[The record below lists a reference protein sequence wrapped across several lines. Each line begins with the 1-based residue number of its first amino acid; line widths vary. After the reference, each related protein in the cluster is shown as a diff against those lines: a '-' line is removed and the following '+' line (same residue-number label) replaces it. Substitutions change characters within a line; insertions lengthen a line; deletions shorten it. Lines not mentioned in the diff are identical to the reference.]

1 MQSGSG
7 LCDNRI
13 QVNLSHFW
21 LRGAGEQAMKGHRKK
36 RSSKSGLPPGTPV
49 HIGEQKLE
57 TMSLIALTYS
67 DHAFQEIQTDRVE
80 EVLPLA
86 TNPANTWI
94 TVQGIHHI
102 AGLQQLCAAFGLHP
116 LVVEDIVNTDQRPK
130 IEDYGEYLFIV
141 MKAVLRHD
149 HAQSLMVEQISLI
162 VGRNV
167 VLCFLEGKDDPFVDL
182 RKRLRNEKGRLRAMG
197 SDYLAYAHIDTVV
210 DQYFPLLENLG
221 EDIEQLEERLI
232 TKADQEAL
240 RTLHRFK
247 REMILLRKAIWPL
260 REVLSHLERG
270 ESTLVHTSTH
280 IYLRDVYDHTIQ
292 LIETTETY
300 RDMLAGMMDIYLT
313 SLSNKLNETMKVLTV
328 IATIFIPL
336 TFIVGIYGMNF
347 KFMPE
352 LEWPWGYPLV
362 MGVMLMLAVGM
373 LWSFRN
379 KHWI

>member
-1 MQSGSG
+1 
-7 LCDNRI
+7 
-13 QVNLSHFW
+13 
-21 LRGAGEQAMKGHRKK
+21 MKGHPKK

-57 TMSLIALTYS
+57 TMSLTGLTYS

-86 TNPANTWI
+86 TNPANKWI

-102 AGLQQLCAAFGLHP
+102 EGLQQLGATFGLHP

-141 MKAVLRHD
+141 LKAVSRHD
-149 HAQSLMVEQISLI
+149 QGQSLMVEQISL
-162 VGRNV
+162 VLGVNF
-167 VLCFLEGKDDPFVDL
+167 VLCFLEGKDDPFVGL
-182 RKRLRNEKGRLRAMG
+182 RERLRREKGRLRKEG
-197 SDYLAYAHIDTVV
+197 CDYLTYAHLDTIV
-210 DQYFPLLENLG
+210 DQYFPLLEKVG
-221 EDIEQLEERLI
+221 EDIEELEERLI
-232 TKADQEAL
+232 TQADRESL
-240 RTLHRFK
+240 RTLHQFK
-247 REMILLRKAIWPL
+247 REMILFRKAIWPL
-260 REVLSHLERG
+260 REVLSHMERG
-270 ESTLVHTSTH
+270 ESPLIQSSTH

-292 LIETTETY
+292 LIETTEAF

-336 TFIVGIYGMNF
+336 TFIVGVYGMNF
-347 KFMPE
+347 KVMPE
-352 LEWPWGYPLV
+352 LDWPWGYPLV
-362 MGVMLMLAVGM
+362 MGVMLILASGM
-373 LWSFRN
+373 LWSFRK

>member
-1 MQSGSG
+1 
-7 LCDNRI
+7 
-13 QVNLSHFW
+13 
-21 LRGAGEQAMKGHRKK
+21 MKGHRKK

-57 TMSLIALTYS
+57 TMSMTALTYS
-67 DHAFQEIQTDRVE
+67 DHDFQEVQTNRVE

-86 TNPANTWI
+86 THPANKWI

-102 AGLQQLCAAFGLHP
+102 EGLQQLGAAFGLHP
-116 LVVEDIVNTDQRPK
+116 LVVEDIVNSDQRPK

-141 MKAVLRHD
+141 MKAVAKYD
-149 HAQSLMVEQISLI
+149 QGQSLLVEQISLI
-162 VGRNV
+162 VGGNF
-167 VLCFLEGKDDPFVDL
+167 VLCFLEGTDDPFVGL
-182 RKRLRNEKGRLRAMG
+182 RERLRSEKGRLRKTG
-197 SDYLAYAHIDTVV
+197 PDYLTYAHIDTIV
-210 DQYFPLLENLG
+210 DQYFPLLEKLG
-221 EDIEQLEERLI
+221 ENIEELEERLI
-232 TKADQEAL
+232 IQADPESL
-240 RTLHRFK
+240 GRTLHQYK
-247 REMILLRKAIWPL
+247 REMILLRRAIWPL

-270 ESTLVHTSTH
+270 ESTLIHSSTH
-280 IYLRDVYDHTIQ
+280 VYLRDVYDHTIQ
-292 LIETTETY
+292 LIETGETY

-347 KFMPE
+347 EFMPE

-362 MGVMLMLAVGM
+362 MSIMLILAIGM
-373 LWSFRN
+373 LWVFRH

>member
-1 MQSGSG
+1 
-7 LCDNRI
+7 
-13 QVNLSHFW
+13 
-21 LRGAGEQAMKGHRKK
+21 
-36 RSSKSGLPPGTPV
+36 
-49 HIGEQKLE
+49 
-57 TMSLIALTYS
+57 
-67 DHAFQEIQTDRVE
+67 
-80 EVLPLA
+80 
-86 TNPANTWI
+86 
-94 TVQGIHHI
+94 
-102 AGLQQLCAAFGLHP
+102 

-130 IEDYGEYLFIV
+130 IEDYGDYLFIV
-141 MKAVLRHD
+141 MKAVLWHD
-149 HAQSLMVEQISLI
+149 HVQSLMVEQISLI
-162 VGRNV
+162 VGVNV

-182 RKRLRNEKGRLRAMG
+182 RKRLHSEKGRLRTMG
-197 SDYLAYAHIDTVV
+197 SDYLAYAHMDTIV
-210 DQYFPLLENLG
+210 DQYFPLLEKLG
-221 EDIEQLEERLI
+221 DDIEQLEERLI
-232 TKADQEAL
+232 TQADQEAL
-240 RTLHRFK
+240 RTLHQFK

-260 REVLSHLERG
+260 REVLNHMERG
-270 ESTLVHTSTH
+270 ESTLIQSSTH

-347 KFMPE
+347 TFMPE

-362 MGVMLMLAVGM
+362 MGVMLILAIGM

>member
-1 MQSGSG
+1 
-7 LCDNRI
+7 
-13 QVNLSHFW
+13 
-21 LRGAGEQAMKGHRKK
+21 MKGHRKK

-57 TMSLIALTYS
+57 TMSLTTMTYS
-67 DHAFQEIQTDRVE
+67 DHAIQEIQTERLE

-86 TNPANTWI
+86 TNPANKWI

-102 AGLQQLCAAFGLHP
+102 EGLQQLGAAFGLHP
-116 LVVEDIVNTDQRPK
+116 LVMEDIVNTDQRPK
-130 IEDYGEYLFIV
+130 IEDYGDYLFIV
-141 MKAVLRHD
+141 MKTVSGHD
-149 HAQSLMVEQISLI
+149 QAQSLMVEQISLI
-162 VGRNV
+162 VGSNF
-167 VLCFLEGKDDPFVDL
+167 VLCFLEGKDDPFVGL
-182 RKRLRNEKGRLRAMG
+182 RERLRREKGRLRKEG
-197 SDYLAYAHIDTVV
+197 CDYLTYAHLDTIV
-210 DQYFPLLENLG
+210 DQYFPLLEKLG
-221 EDIEQLEERLI
+221 EGIEELEERLI
-232 TKADQEAL
+232 THADREAL
-240 RTLHRFK
+240 RTLHQYK
-247 REMILLRKAIWPL
+247 RDMILLRKAIWPL

-270 ESTLVHTSTH
+270 ESSLIHSSTH

-313 SLSNKLNETMKVLTV
+313 SLSNKLNETMKVLTL

-347 KFMPE
+347 KVMPE

-362 MGVMLMLAVGM
+362 MGVMLILAIGM
-373 LWSFRN
+373 LWSFRR

>member
-1 MQSGSG
+1 
-7 LCDNRI
+7 
-13 QVNLSHFW
+13 
-21 LRGAGEQAMKGHRKK
+21 MKGHRKK

-57 TMSLIALTYS
+57 IMSLTALVYS
-67 DHAFQEIQTDRVE
+67 DQVFQEIQTERVD

-86 TNPANTWI
+86 THPANTWI

-102 AGLQQLCAAFGLHP
+102 QGLQQLGTAFGLHP

-130 IEDYGEYLFIV
+130 IEDYGEYLFMV
-141 MKAVLRHD
+141 MKAVSRHG
-149 HAQSLMVEQISLI
+149 HAQSLMVEQVSLI
-162 VGRNV
+162 VGSNF

-182 RKRLRNEKGRLRAMG
+182 RSRLRREKGRLRNMG
-197 SDYLAYAHIDTVV
+197 PDYLTYAHIDTIV
-210 DQYFPLLENLG
+210 DLYFPLLEKLG
-221 EDIEQLEERLI
+221 EDIEQLEENLI
-232 TKADQEAL
+232 THADRDAL
-240 RTLHRFK
+240 KTLHQFK
-247 REMILLRKAIWPL
+247 REMILIRRAIWPL

-270 ESTLVHTSTH
+270 ESPLIHSSTH
-280 IYLRDVYDHTIQ
+280 LYLRDAYDHTIQ

-336 TFIVGIYGMNF
+336 TFIVGVYGMNF
-347 KFMPE
+347 KVMPE

-362 MGVMLMLAVGM
+362 MGVILILALGM
-373 LWSFRN
+373 LVIFRQ
-379 KHWI
+379 KHWL

>member
-1 MQSGSG
+1 
-7 LCDNRI
+7 
-13 QVNLSHFW
+13 
-21 LRGAGEQAMKGHRKK
+21 MKGYRKK

-57 TMSLIALTYS
+57 TMSLTALTYS
-67 DHAFQEIQTDRVE
+67 EHAFHEMQTDRVE

-86 TNPANTWI
+86 STTENVWI

-102 AGLQQLCAAFGLHP
+102 EALQQLGAAFGLHP
-116 LVVEDIVNTDQRPK
+116 LVMEDIVNTDQRPK
-130 IEDYGEYLFIV
+130 IEDYGEYLFLV
-141 MKAVLRHD
+141 MKAVSRHNP
-149 HAQSLMVEQISLI
+149 APSLMVEQISLI
-162 VGRNV
+162 VGGNF
-167 VLCFLEGKDDPFVDL
+167 VLCFLEGSDDPFIDL
-182 RKRLRNEKGRLRAMG
+182 RERLRRGKGRLRTMG
-197 SDYLAYAHIDTVV
+197 SDYLTYAHLDTIV
-210 DQYFPLLENLG
+210 DQYFPLLEQLG
-221 EDIEQLEERLI
+221 EDIEQLEEGLIAHADGEVLRRL
-232 TKADQEAL
+232 
-240 RTLHRFK
+240 HVFK

-260 REVLSHLERG
+260 REVLGHVERG
-270 ESTLVHTSTH
+270 ESTLIHSSTH

-336 TFIVGIYGMNF
+336 TFIVGVYGMNF

-362 MGVMLMLAVGM
+362 MGVMLMLGIGM
-373 LWSFRN
+373 LWAFRS

>member
-1 MQSGSG
+1 MRVNP
-7 LCDNRI
+7 NRSWLK
-13 QVNLSHFW
+13 LSEE
-21 LRGAGEQAMKGHRKK
+21 LAMKGYRKK

-57 TMSLIALTYS
+57 TMSLTALTYS
-67 DHAFQEIQTDRVE
+67 EHALQEIQTDRVE

-86 TNPANTWI
+86 TNPANKWI

-102 AGLQQLCAAFGLHP
+102 EGLQQLCAAFGLHP

-130 IEDYGEYLFIV
+130 IEDYGDYLFIV
-141 MKAVLRHD
+141 MKAVLWHD
-149 HAQSLMVEQISLI
+149 HVQSLMVEQISLI
-162 VGRNV
+162 VGVNV

-182 RKRLRNEKGRLRAMG
+182 RKRLHSEKGRLRTMG
-197 SDYLAYAHIDTVV
+197 SDYLAYAHMDTIV
-210 DQYFPLLENLG
+210 DQYFPLLEKLG
-221 EDIEQLEERLI
+221 DDIEQLEERLI
-232 TKADQEAL
+232 TQADQEAL
-240 RTLHRFK
+240 RTLHQFK

-260 REVLSHLERG
+260 REVLNHMERG
-270 ESTLVHTSTH
+270 ESTLIQSSTH

-347 KFMPE
+347 TFMPE

-362 MGVMLMLAVGM
+362 MGVMLILAIGM

>member
-1 MQSGSG
+1 
-7 LCDNRI
+7 
-13 QVNLSHFW
+13 
-21 LRGAGEQAMKGHRKK
+21 MKGHRKK

-57 TMSLIALTYS
+57 IMSLTALIYS
-67 DHAFQEIQTDRVE
+67 DHACQEIQTDRVE
-80 EVLPLA
+80 EVSPLA
-86 TNPANTWI
+86 TNPTNTWI

-102 AGLQQLCAAFGLHP
+102 EGLQQLGSAFGLHP

-130 IEDYGEYLFIV
+130 IEDYGDYLFIV
-141 MKAVLRHD
+141 MKAVSRNGQ
-149 HAQSLMVEQISLI
+149 ARSLMVEQISLI
-162 VGRNV
+162 VGDHF

-182 RKRLRNEKGRLRAMG
+182 RARLRSDKGRLRKMG
-197 SDYLAYAHIDTVV
+197 SDYLAYAHLDTIV
-210 DQYFPLLENLG
+210 DQYFPLLEQLG
-221 EDIEQLEERLI
+221 EDIEQLEEGLI
-232 TKADQEAL
+232 THADREAL
-240 RTLHRFK
+240 RTLHQFK
-247 REMILLRKAIWPL
+247 REMILLRRAIWPL

-270 ESTLVHTSTH
+270 ESPLVHSSTH
-280 IYLRDVYDHTIQ
+280 VFLRDVYDHTIQ

-347 KFMPE
+347 KVMPE

-362 MGVMLMLAVGM
+362 MGVMLILAIGM
-373 LWSFRN
+373 LWSFRR

>member
-1 MQSGSG
+1 
-7 LCDNRI
+7 
-13 QVNLSHFW
+13 
-21 LRGAGEQAMKGHRKK
+21 MKGHRKK

-57 TMSLIALTYS
+57 EMSLTALTYS
-67 DHAFQEIQTDRVE
+67 EHAFHEIQTHRVE

-86 TNPANTWI
+86 STAEHVWI

-102 AGLQQLCAAFGLHP
+102 EGLQQLGAAFGLHP
-116 LVVEDIVNTDQRPK
+116 LVMEDIVNTHQRPK
-130 IEDYGEYLFIV
+130 IEDYGEYLFLV
-141 MKAVLRHD
+141 MKAVSRND
-149 HAQSLMVEQISLI
+149 PAQSLMVEQISLI
-162 VGRNV
+162 VGKNF

-182 RKRLRNEKGRLRAMG
+182 RGRLRNEKGRLRKMG
-197 SDYLAYAHIDTVV
+197 CDYLTYAHLDTIV
-210 DQYFPLLENLG
+210 DQYFPLLEQLG

-232 TKADQEAL
+232 TQADREAL
-240 RTLHRFK
+240 RTLHSFK
-247 REMILLRKAIWPL
+247 HEMILLRRAIWPL

-270 ESTLVHTSTH
+270 DSTLIHSSTH
-280 IYLRDVYDHTIQ
+280 IYFRDVYDHTIQ

-313 SLSNKLNETMKVLTV
+313 SLSNRLNETMKVLTV

-336 TFIVGIYGMNF
+336 TFVVGIYGMNF
-347 KFMPE
+347 EVMPE

-362 MGVMLMLAVGM
+362 MSLMLVLAIGM
-373 LWSFRN
+373 LWAFRK

>member
-1 MQSGSG
+1 M
-7 LCDNRI
+7 R
-13 QVNLSHFW
+13 
-21 LRGAGEQAMKGHRKK
+21 GHRKK

-57 TMSLIALTYS
+57 TMSLRALTYS
-67 DHAFQEIQTDRVE
+67 EHAFHEIHTDRVE

-86 TNPANTWI
+86 STTEHVWI

-102 AGLQQLCAAFGLHP
+102 EGLQQLGAAFGLHP

-141 MKAVLRHD
+141 MKAVSGHD
-149 HAQSLMVEQISLI
+149 QAPSLMVEQISLV
-162 VGRNV
+162 VGVNF
-167 VLCFLEGKDDPFVDL
+167 VLCFLEGQDDPFVDL
-182 RKRLRNEKGRLRAMG
+182 RERLRSKKGRLRTMG
-197 SDYLAYAHIDTVV
+197 SDYLTYAHLDTIV
-210 DQYFPLLENLG
+210 DQYFPLLEQLG
-221 EDIEQLEERLI
+221 EDIEALEERLI
-232 TKADQEAL
+232 AHVDREVL
-240 RTLHRFK
+240 RTLHQFK
-247 REMILLRKAIWPL
+247 REMILLRRAIWPL

-270 ESTLVHTSTH
+270 DSNLIHSSTH

-347 KFMPE
+347 KVMPE
-352 LEWPWGYPLV
+352 LDWPWGYPLV
-362 MGVMLMLAVGM
+362 MGVMFVLAIGM
-373 LWSFRN
+373 LWVFRRRD
-379 KHWI
+379 WI

>member
-1 MQSGSG
+1 MS
-7 LCDNRI
+7 
-13 QVNLSHFW
+13 
-21 LRGAGEQAMKGHRKK
+21 GHRNK
-36 RSSKSGLPPGTPV
+36 RSRKSGLPPGTPV

-57 TMSLIALTYS
+57 TMSLTALTYS
-67 DHAFQEIQTDRVE
+67 EHTFHETQTHRVE

-86 TNPANTWI
+86 DTAEHVWI

-102 AGLQQLCAAFGLHP
+102 EGLQQLGAAFGLHS
-116 LVVEDIVNTDQRPK
+116 LVMEDIVNTHQRPK
-130 IEDYGEYLFIV
+130 IEDYGEYLFLV
-141 MKAVLRHD
+141 MKAVSKQD
-149 HAQSLMVEQISLI
+149 PAQPLMVEQISLI
-162 VGRNV
+162 VGTNF
-167 VLCFLEGKDDPFVDL
+167 VLCFLEGKEDPFVDL
-182 RKRLRNEKGRLRAMG
+182 RERLRKEKGRLRKMG
-197 SDYLAYAHIDTVV
+197 CDFLTYAHIDTIV
-210 DQYFPLLENLG
+210 DQYFPLLEQIG
-221 EDIEQLEERLI
+221 EDIELLEEELI
-232 TKADQEAL
+232 AHADRGSL
-240 RTLHRFK
+240 KTLHVFK
-247 REMILLRKAIWPL
+247 REMVLIRKAIWPL

-270 ESTLVHTSTH
+270 DSTLIHPSTH

-347 KFMPE
+347 KVMPE

-362 MGVMLMLAVGM
+362 MGVMLMLAIGM
-373 LWSFRN
+373 LWAFRS

>member
-1 MQSGSG
+1 
-7 LCDNRI
+7 
-13 QVNLSHFW
+13 
-21 LRGAGEQAMKGHRKK
+21 MKGHRKK

-57 TMSLIALTYS
+57 IMSLRALIYS
-67 DHAFQEIQTDRVE
+67 EHAFQEVQTDRVDE
-80 EVLPLA
+80 IVPLA
-86 TNPANTWI
+86 TNPTNKWI

-102 AGLQQLCAAFGLHP
+102 EGLQQLGAAFGLHP

-130 IEDYGEYLFIV
+130 IEDYGDYLFIV
-141 MKAVLRHD
+141 LKAVSRHD
-149 HAQSLMVEQISLI
+149 QGHSLMVEQVSLI
-162 VGRNV
+162 VGGNF
-167 VLCFLEGKDDPFVDL
+167 VLCFLEGSDDPFISL
-182 RKRLRNEKGRLRAMG
+182 RERLRSEKGRLRKTG
-197 SDYLAYAHIDTVV
+197 SDYLTYAHLDTIV
-210 DQYFPLLENLG
+210 DQYFPLLEQVG
-221 EDIEQLEERLI
+221 EDIEELEERLI
-232 TKADQEAL
+232 AQADRESL
-240 RTLHRFK
+240 RTLHQFK

-270 ESTLVHTSTH
+270 ESALIQSSTH

-300 RDMLAGMMDIYLT
+300 RDMLGGMMDIYLT

-336 TFIVGIYGMNF
+336 TFIVGVYGMNF
-347 KFMPE
+347 RVMPE

-362 MGVMLMLAVGM
+362 MGVMLFLAIGM
-373 LWSFRN
+373 LWSFRR